1 MKGSS
6 CPVLTSSKMPA
17 AENSS
22 RERISTLV
30 SDLVE
35 GKSAEELVPLIYD
48 ELRRLAQWHMGRE
61 AGHTLQ
67 PTALVHEAYLRLV
80 DQTKTSW
87 RDRTHFV
94 AFASK
99 VMRNLLIDH
108 ARKRASAKRGG
119 DQRRIT
125 LVDRISP
132 FESRD
137 LDTEQL
143 LSLHAALERL
153 GDEDERAA
161 KIVELRYFGGLTV
174 DEVAEVLGVSKRTV
188 EGHWTHAR
196 AWLARALSLG
206 APS

>member
-1 MKGSS
+1 M
-6 CPVLTSSKMPA
+6 LTFSEMPPA
-17 AENSS
+17 KNLS

-35 GKSAEELVPLIYD
+35 GRSAEELLPLIYD
-48 ELRRLAQWHMGRE
+48 ELRRLAQWQMGHE

-80 DQTKTSW
+80 DQTKTDW
-87 RDRTHFV
+87 RGRTHFV

-119 DQRRIT
+119 DQRRVT
-125 LVDRISP
+125 LVEQISP

-137 LDTEQL
+137 LDTDQL

-196 AWLARALSLG
+196 AWLARELSQG

>member
-1 MKGSS
+1 M
-6 CPVLTSSKMPA
+6 LTFSEMPPA
-17 AENSS
+17 QNLS

-35 GKSAEELVPLIYD
+35 GKSAEELLPLIYD
-48 ELRRLAQWHMGRE
+48 ELRRLAQWQMGHE

-80 DQTKTSW
+80 DQTKTDW
-87 RDRTHFV
+87 RGRTHFV

-119 DQRRIT
+119 DQRRVT
-125 LVDRISP
+125 LVEQISP

-137 LDTEQL
+137 LDTDQL

-196 AWLARALSLG
+196 AWLARELSRG